1 MARVSTYLNFPGHTE
16 EAFLFYQSIFGGEF
30 EGGIARFGEIPP
42 SDHMPP
48 IPESEKNLVMHIA
61 LPILGGHMLMGS
73 DAPQSMGFNIVAG
86 NNIIINLEPDTREE
100 AKKLFDSLSAGGKI
114 EMPLED
120 VFWGAYY
127 GSFEDK
133 YGIKWSV
140 NCNQKS

>member
-1 MARVSTYLNFPGHTE
+1 
-16 EAFLFYQSIFGGEF
+16 
-30 EGGIARFGEIPP
+30 
-42 SDHMPP
+42 MPP